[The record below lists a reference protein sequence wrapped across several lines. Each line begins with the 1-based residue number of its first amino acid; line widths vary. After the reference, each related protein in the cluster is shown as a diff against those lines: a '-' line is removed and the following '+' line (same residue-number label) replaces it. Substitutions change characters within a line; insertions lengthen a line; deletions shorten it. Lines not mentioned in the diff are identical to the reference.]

1 MAMDEQFIFRK
12 NYRNILLGTIAA
24 GLLIVLLTII
34 ISDHG
39 SGRIWANVLLNNLF
53 FIGIALGA
61 AFFVAVHRVAWS
73 GWHTMLQRI
82 PDSMTAFLPYGFIL
96 MLIIYFGMND
106 IYSWSGPGE
115 HNEVLEG
122 KKAWLNVPFFFIR
135 MVFYFAGWI
144 ALTWLMRKNSDSF
157 MNSTDIKFHNRR
169 KLFACLFLVFY
180 AVTVSASSWDWIMSL
195 DPLWFSTVF
204 GWYVFIS
211 MFVTSLAFITLLIW
225 LLKRMGHLAFL
236 RNDHVHDMGILLF
249 SFSIFWTYLW
259 YAQYE
264 LIWYGHLP
272 EETSYYITR
281 LHSFNAVFYINLA
294 VNFIVPFFGLIRL
307 KSKSQLGWVAFIS
320 AILLAG
326 HWLDYWL
333 MIMPAAAGDKAGI
346 GVLEIFSTVL
356 YAGIFLFIV
365 FKSLSTGPLVLKNDP
380 FIDESLSYE
389 A

>member
-1 MAMDEQFIFRK
+1 MDEQFIFRGK
-12 NYRNILLGTIAA
+12 YRNILLTVIAA
-24 GLLIVLLTII
+24 GLIVVLAAII
-34 ISDHG
+34 F
-39 SGRIWANVLLNNLF
+39 SGHDGARIWANVLLNNLF
-53 FIGIALGA
+53 FTGIALGA

-73 GWHTMLQRI
+73 GWHILIQRI
-82 PDSMTAFLPYGFIL
+82 PDSMTAFLPFAFIL
-96 MLIIYFGMND
+96 MLIMYFGMND
-106 IYSWSGPGE
+106 IYSWSDQAN
-115 HNEVLEG
+115 HNELLEG
-122 KKAWLNVPFFFIR
+122 KRAWLNIPFFFIR
-135 MVFYFAGWI
+135 MVFYFTGWI

-157 MNSTDIKFHNRR
+157 INSNDIKYHNRR

-195 DPLWFSTVF
+195 DPLWFSTIF

-211 MFVTSLAFITLLIW
+211 MFVTSLAFITLLTW
-225 LLKRMGHLAFL
+225 VLKRLGYLKFL
-236 RNDHVHDMGILLF
+236 REDHVHDMGILLF

-272 EETSYYITR
+272 EETTYYITR
-281 LHSFNAVFYINLA
+281 LHDFKAVFYINLG

-307 KSKSQLGWVAFIS
+307 KSKQQLGWVAIIS

-333 MIMPAAAGDKAGI
+333 MIMPGAAGEKAGI
-346 GVLEIFSTVL
+346 GLIEIFTTVL
-356 YAGIFLFIV
+356 YAGVFILIV
-365 FKSLSTGPLVLKNDP
+365 LKSLSTGPLVLKNDP
-380 FIDESLSYE
+380 FIDESLSYD